1 MMNKD
6 PRYKE
11 YDVALVERDTETD
24 ELVLVLSKEVIERLG
39 WEIGDTLNWSDNGNN
54 TWTLSKKSI

>member
-11 YDVALVERDTETD
+11 YDVALIKEDPETGD
-24 ELVLVLSKEVIERLG
+24 HLLTFSDQVIEKLG
-39 WEIGDTLNWSDNGNN
+39 WKVGDTLIWSDNGDK
-54 TWTLSKKSI
+54 TWTLSKKE

>member
-1 MMNKD
+1 MNKD

-24 ELVLVLSKEVIERLG
+24 ELVLVFSKEVIERLG